1 MLACPTTPKPL
12 SRKPKRLIKLYNDA
26 GISND
31 RILIKLASTW
41 QGIRAP
47 LSSWKK
53 KASTV
58 T

>member
-1 MLACPTTPKPL
+1 MRVFPMTRSVNCESKTPDQTL
-12 SRKPKRLIKLYNDA
+12 QRCWYY
-26 GISND
+26 ND

-41 QGIRAP
+41 QGIRAAER
-47 LSSWKK
+47 WKK